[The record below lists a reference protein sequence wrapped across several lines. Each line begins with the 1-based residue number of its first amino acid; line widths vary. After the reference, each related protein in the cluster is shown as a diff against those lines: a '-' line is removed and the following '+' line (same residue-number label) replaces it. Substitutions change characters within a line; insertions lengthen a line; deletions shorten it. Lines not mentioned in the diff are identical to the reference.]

1 MSGDRRHSASSPEE
15 QALLSAAVGGR
26 VEALRRLLQQ
36 GVSPDCYDSF
46 GEPAAHLAAR
56 FGNAA
61 ALAELLAAGVDVR
74 DVGPIGQTLLHCMAP
89 YPPVHGLLDEVI
101 RRGADIDA
109 RNDAG
114 QTPLM
119 TATYNTCAAGLD
131 ALLARGA
138 AVDVR
143 DHEGSNVLLLFVRGC
158 GAHWSPREAVVRLRL
173 LRDLIVLGVD
183 PLRHGAQGD
192 NAVTAAAR
200 GGLDA
205 VLSLF
210 ADQIG
215 ALAVATARTA
225 QGEPGVDVAAFH
237 GHAQTVQQLLR
248 LGAAHDLLCAASLG
262 DVAAMRRL
270 VEADR
275 VSARRVFGSG
285 WHRSTA
291 LAAAIRNGHADAALW
306 LLADGAD
313 ANGTCPE
320 ISMLHAAMR
329 HCPDD
334 ALVRALIARGADLE
348 SSDGDG
354 NTPLNFAARHD
365 RLSAARLL
373 LAAGAN
379 PNAETERGYTPDQF
393 AVSEAMRDLIQR
405 HREA

>member
-1 MSGDRRHSASSPEE
+1 MMKPTRTPSPAE
-15 QALLSAAVGGR
+15 QGLLSAAIGGH
-26 VEALRRLLQQ
+26 VAALRGLLQQ
-36 GVSPDCYDSF
+36 GVSPDCYDSY

-56 FGNAA
+56 FGQAE
-61 ALAELLAAGVDVR
+61 ALQVLLASGANVR
-74 DVGPIGQTLLHCMAP
+74 DIGPIGQRLLHCMAP
-89 YPPVHGLLDEVI
+89 YPAVHGVI
-101 RRGADIDA
+101 DDAIHRGADIEA

-119 TATYNTCAAGLD
+119 TATLNSCVAGLD

-158 GAHWSPREAVVRLRL
+158 GAHWPPREAVSRLRL
-173 LRDLIVLGVD
+173 LRDLVVLGVD
-183 PLRHGAQGD
+183 PLQHGVQGD

-210 ADQIG
+210 ADQVG
-215 ALAVATARTA
+215 AQSVVAARTA
-225 QGEPGVDVAAFH
+225 PGESAVDVAAFH
-237 GHAQTVQQLLR
+237 GHATTVQLLLQL
-248 LGAAHDLLCAASLG
+248 GSAHDLLCAASLG

-275 VSARRVFGSG
+275 TSPRRVFGSS
-285 WHRSTA
+285 WYRSTA
-291 LAAAIRNGHADAALW
+291 LAAAIRNGRADAALW
-306 LLADGAD
+306 LLAEGAD
-313 ANGTCPE
+313 ANGSCPE

-334 ALVRALIARGADLE
+334 ALVRALIASGADLE
-348 SSDGDG
+348 ASDGDG

-365 RLSAARLL
+365 RLSAAQLL
-373 LAAGAN
+373 LDAGAN

-393 AVSEAMRDLIQR
+393 AVSDAMRNLLAR
-405 HREA
+405 HGCKRQ

>member
-1 MSGDRRHSASSPEE
+1 MRPTRAPSPAE
-15 QALLSAAVGGR
+15 QRLLSAAVSGK
-26 VEALRRLLQQ
+26 VAVLRECLQQ
-36 GVSPDCYDSF
+36 GVSPDCYDSY

-56 FGNAA
+56 FEHAD
-61 ALAELLAAGVDVR
+61 ALQVLLASGANVR
-74 DVGPIGQTLLHCMAP
+74 DIGPIGQTLLHCMAP
-89 YPPVHGLLDEVI
+89 YPAVHGLLDEVI

-119 TATYNTCAAGLD
+119 TATFNACVAGLD
-131 ALLARGA
+131 AMLARGA
-138 AVDVR
+138 AVAAR
-143 DHEGSNVLLLFVRGC
+143 DQEGSNVVLLFVRGC
-158 GAHWSPREAVVRLRL
+158 GEHWPSREAAARLRL
-173 LRDLIVLGVD
+173 LRDLIVVGVD
-183 PLRHGAQGD
+183 PLQHGVQGD

-215 ALAVATARTA
+215 AQAVATARTA
-225 QGEPGVDVAAFH
+225 PGEPVVDVAAFH
-237 GHAQTVQQLLR
+237 GHAATVQLLLQ

-275 VSARRVFGSG
+275 ASPLRVFGSG
-285 WHRSTA
+285 WYRSTA
-291 LAAAIRNGHADAALW
+291 LAGAIRNGHAAAALW
-306 LLADGAD
+306 LLAEGAD

-320 ISMLHAAMR
+320 VSMLHAAMR

-334 ALVRALIARGADLE
+334 ALVRALIARGANLE
-348 SSDGDG
+348 ASDGDG

-373 LAAGAN
+373 LDAGAN

-393 AVSEAMRDLIQR
+393 AVSDAMRGLLQS
-405 HREA
+405 HRKA